1 MEKLSSQVKDIP
13 EICWEVAYWDN
24 DKKHQRRIVC
34 AANRYKTKDGEWLV
48 IPSVRHYSR
57 EHRPIL
63 DGLNYMLESEHAY
76 DENQGFV
83 DQYSNYWTREEALII
98 ATHAQQINTVKKK
111 TAPFDVLF
119 SEDLY

>member
-1 MEKLSSQVKDIP
+1 MEIP

-34 AANRYKTKDGEWLV
+34 AANRYKTKNGEWLV
-48 IPSVRHYSR
+48 IPSVRHYSK
-57 EHRPIL
+57 EHHPIL
-63 DGLNYMLESEHAY
+63 DGLVSVLESGHAY

-111 TAPFDVLF
+111 TAHFHILF